1 MQSTVAKQLD
11 SDTMTDDNARDV
23 VKGTLDML
31 ILKAVERAPIHGWGV
46 AERIDTL
53 SQGVFRLQTG
63 TLYPALHR
71 LLRKGWIAAEWRT
84 TENTRRA
91 RYYTLTAA
99 GRKRLQAERDSWLRA
114 TVAVKRILDAV

>member
-1 MQSTVAKQLD
+1 
-11 SDTMTDDNARDV
+11 MTDENARDV

>member
-1 MQSTVAKQLD
+1 
-11 SDTMTDDNARDV
+11 MTDDTRDV

-31 ILKAVERAPIHGWGV
+31 ILKAVERTPIHGWGV
-46 AERIDTL
+46 AEKIETL

-71 LLRKGWIAAEWRT
+71 LLRRGWIAAEWRT

-91 RYYTLTAA
+91 RYYKLTPA

-114 TVAVKRILDAV
+114 TVAVKRILDAT